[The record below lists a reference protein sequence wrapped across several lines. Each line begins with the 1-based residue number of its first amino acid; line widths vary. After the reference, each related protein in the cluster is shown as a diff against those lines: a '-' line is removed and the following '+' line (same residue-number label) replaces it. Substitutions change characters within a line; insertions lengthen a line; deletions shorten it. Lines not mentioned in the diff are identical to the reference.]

1 MINFC
6 EHRIVAFSLKFFFR
20 GHCIILKS
28 YNQWGMFF
36 SWGGFVSKWWVLH
49 VGQHGIWWGGFKKT
63 NGMGGTLAHK
73 SEWCFWTIWTIWTI
87 WDSCSMFFPQVLF
100 FFCFLLCVL
109 YIGFYAWAWAQ
120 PFSISSK
127 YLWFLGKK
135 LHELGKIVNNCNLET
150 YRGIKINNLRAD
162 SISPIV
168 SLLWKRKL
176 HTGRNFNH
184 RHTRV

>member
-1 MINFC
+1 M
-6 EHRIVAFSLKFFFR
+6 
-20 GHCIILKS
+20 
-28 YNQWGMFF
+28 
-36 SWGGFVSKWWVLH
+36 LH

-100 FFCFLLCVL
+100 FFFFLLCVL

-120 PFSISSK
+120 LFPISSK

-162 SISPIV
+162 SILVQLYHYCGKESYIQAEILTIDIQGHK
-168 SLLWKRKL
+168 LLRWN
-176 HTGRNFNH
+176 HT
-184 RHTRV
+184 TIISI